1 MKQIL
6 KAIAIKALGPGN
18 IFPSTATNP
27 ADLQALINKL
37 WPVQPQHPLIRVGP
51 GGDGGYLLPD
61 DLDGI
66 EACFSPGVSS
76 VSDFE
81 KDCAER
87 GMKVFLADKS
97 VSGPATDHELFHF
110 TPKYIGATSSGDFMK
125 IEDWVADSLPNS
137 SSDLLLQMDIEGY
150 EYETFLNMPDSLMN
164 RFRIIVAELHWLDQL
179 WSWPFFQL
187 GSRAIEKVLQTHTCV
202 HIHPNNC
209 GILLNK
215 DGVPVPATIEITFLR
230 KDRGVSVDG
239 VSLGENCYV
248 TTFPH
253 PLDVDNTSA
262 PSIVLPQNWYATDG

>member
-1 MKQIL
+1 MKQLL
-6 KAIAIKALGPGN
+6 KALAIKALAPGK
-18 IFPSTATNP
+18 IFPSTATN
-27 ADLQALINKL
+27 ADDLQTLIHQL
-37 WPVQPQHPLIRVGP
+37 WPMQSAAPLIRLGP
-51 GGDGGYLLPD
+51 AGDGGYLVPD

-76 VSDFE
+76 VSGFE

-87 GMKVFLADKS
+87 GMKVFMADKS
-97 VSGPATDHELFHF
+97 VSQPATEHPLFHF
-110 TPKYIGATSSGDFMK
+110 TQKYVGATTSDDFMK
-125 IEDWVADSLPNS
+125 MEDWVTTALPNS
-137 SSDLLLQMDIEGY
+137 NADLLLQMDIEGY
-150 EYETFLNMPDSLMN
+150 EYETFLNMPDTLMS

-187 GSRAIEKVLQTHTCV
+187 GSRSLTKVLQTHHCV

-230 KDRGVSVDG
+230 KDRKVSDQ
-239 VSLGENCYV
+239 YV

-253 PLDVDNTSA
+253 PLDIDNIPA
-262 PSIVLPQNWYATDG
+262 PSIQLPSNWHA